1 MGALMVVGEAW
12 VLLQGTVL
20 RDNRKP
26 SQSPACTQ
34 LSATECVGQQGMC
47 LDALCTVGTH
57 KDTRTAGCGDSA
69 IGLPGGQAMKETSDF
84 SVILFV
90 LREDSTLLA
99 LSTQGGGY
107 GVPFNFRADPSN
119 LPLLTLA

>member
-20 RDNRKP
+20 RDDRKP

-34 LSATECVGQQGMC
+34 LSAMECVVSRACGADVLC
-47 LDALCTVGTH
+47 LDAVCTVGTH

-69 IGLPGGQAMKETSDF
+69 IGLPG
-84 SVILFV
+84 
-90 LREDSTLLA
+90 
-99 LSTQGGGY
+99 
-107 GVPFNFRADPSN
+107 
-119 LPLLTLA
+119 